1 MHAGLAL
8 APPRESVLRDG
19 LQQQQQ
25 QQQQPTISLLL
36 ERRDE
41 VSGERF
47 TSLAVAPNETIQSV
61 KLRVSKRSAFT
72 SRHCLVGAAVHR
84 PCVQQWAGKHQQL
97 HSGRGMTGKLRTSLM
112 ANRCWVT
119 ASCWRTT

>member
-19 LQQQQQ
+19 LQQQQS
-25 QQQQPTISLLL
+25 TISLLL

-72 SRHCLVGAAVHR
+72 SRHCLVGFAVHSLSVRASKLVGMYMASYWAAVR
-84 PCVQQWAGKHQQL
+84 RASSQ
-97 HSGRGMTGKLRTSLM
+97 
-112 ANRCWVT
+112 NR
-119 ASCWRTT
+119 

>member
-19 LQQQQQ
+19 LQ

-72 SRHCLVGAAVHR
+72 SRHCLVGAAVHC
-84 PCVQQWAGKHQQL
+84 PCVCS
-97 HSGRGMTGKLRTSLM
+97 SGL
-112 ANRCWVT
+112 ANVDSFT
-119 ASCWRTT
+119 AAVV